1 MTHLEG
7 GAAEPLR
14 TRVYGRRSSRGL
26 RPGRQRL
33 VTELLP
39 RLTVPDTESGATFD
53 PRLMFPGGI
62 TEVWLEIGCGAGEHL
77 AARALAR
84 PDIGF
89 IACEPYLNGVAAVLA
104 RIREHRLDDR
114 VRVHAED
121 ARPLIA
127 RLRSASL
134 GRLFVLFPDP
144 WPKRRH
150 HRRRL
155 IQHDTIRQMARVLKP
170 GGELLFASDHM
181 DYVQWTLAI
190 TTEHSEFQW
199 CAEDANDWRMPPVD
213 WPGTRYERKA
223 LARGSPCVYL
233 RFRRLEGKL

>member
-1 MTHLEG
+1 MTYPQG
-7 GAAEPLR
+7 GAAQPLR

-26 RPGRQRL
+26 RPGRQQL

-39 RLTVPDTESGATFD
+39 RLTVPGMESGTPLD
-53 PRLMFPGGI
+53 PCLMFSGRI
-62 TEVWLEIGCGAGEHL
+62 SEVWLEIGCGAGEHL
-77 AARALAR
+77 LAHALAR

-89 IACEPYLNGVAAVLA
+89 IACEPYLNGVAAVLV

-127 RLRSASL
+127 RLKSASL
-134 GRLFVLFPDP
+134 DRLFVLFPDP

-150 HRRRL
+150 HRRRV
-155 IQHDTIRQMARVLKP
+155 IQPDTIRQMARVLKP

-181 DYVQWTLAI
+181 GYVQWTLEI
-190 TTEHSEFQW
+190 TTGHAELQW
-199 CAEDANDWRMPPVD
+199 CADDANDWRMPPVD

-233 RFRRLEGKL
+233 RFRRVESTL